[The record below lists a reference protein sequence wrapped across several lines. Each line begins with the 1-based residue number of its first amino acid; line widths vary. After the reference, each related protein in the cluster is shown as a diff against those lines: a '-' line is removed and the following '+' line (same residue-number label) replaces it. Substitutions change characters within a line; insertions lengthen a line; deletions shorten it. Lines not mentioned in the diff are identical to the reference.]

1 MFEDYIKC
9 GDSVLIHG
17 AQQRI
22 QNINEELQQEMYR
35 GKIKRILSDSEIE
48 VEMREEESID
58 LSKNQ
63 SYVLSINASS
73 RLYMCNTY
81 FQSMYQEGQTVI
93 ILEIVSPLER
103 LQRRMHQR
111 VSCHAMISYR
121 ILQDKE
127 IHDMIDR
134 EDAVSFPQTGMAA
147 DAETES
153 LIDISGGGVRFTSKQ
168 KLDIGNIL
176 ETGFSIQVGEEQAFM
191 RVMGEVVFSDKLR
204 NGQELYDIRM
214 KFIHYTKEQME
225 QIIRFCFR
233 LERES
238 IMAKWHRGGGFL

>member
-1 MFEDYIKC
+1 
-9 GDSVLIHG
+9 
-17 AQQRI
+17 
-22 QNINEELQQEMYR
+22 
-35 GKIKRILSDSEIE
+35 
-48 VEMREEESID
+48 MRH
-58 LSKNQ
+58 
-63 SYVLSINASS
+63 LSINASS

-153 LIDISGGGVRFTSKQ
+153 LIDISGGGVRFTSKSANKFFALSG
-168 KLDIGNIL
+168 KLFTNFPPLRGSIIT
-176 ETGFSIQVGEEQAFM
+176 TGIFFDA
-191 RVMGEVVFSDKLR
+191 
-204 NGQELYDIRM
+204 
-214 KFIHYTKEQME
+214 
-225 QIIRFCFR
+225 
-233 LERES
+233 
-238 IMAKWHRGGGFL
+238 A